1 MGATGLL
8 TASCTVQDTERHGR
22 RSGRPFRARHT
33 HVVVCPTELL
43 QALMPSPERRGT
55 IGGTHVR
62 GLDEAQ
68 PGSATVQASVR
79 HMLDR
84 GRCEGEPPI
93 RPVLDQCVDARDASA
108 RILGRCDL
116 PPSAVRTEQTSC
128 QPCSVHKH
136 SARR

>member
-1 MGATGLL
+1 MSATAGGAADPFGR
-8 TASCTVQDTERHGR
+8 DTLMK
-22 RSGRPFRARHT
+22 
-33 HVVVCPTELL
+33 VVCPTELL

-93 RPVLDQCVDARDASA
+93 RPVLDQRVDARDAFGPNPRKTRPA
-108 RILGRCDL
+108 
-116 PPSAVRTEQTSC
+116 AVRRPYRADLLPTMLRAQALGPPLRS
-128 QPCSVHKH
+128 H
-136 SARR
+136 